1 MVFHGGHDLRD
12 MLRSEERNCE
22 VRTETCTYITQEEST
37 GYSIYSCRV
46 TDRLGACYQL
56 FVSPLTIG
64 VDLDRLAMS
73 TVTQHSPT
81 VAFHTLSLDTHHY
94 FCITVP

>member
-1 MVFHGGHDLRD
+1 M
-12 MLRSEERNCE
+12 
-22 VRTETCTYITQEEST
+22 
-37 GYSIYSCRV
+37 

-81 VAFHTLSLDTHHY
+81 VAFHTQHASLLLHNSRPTVAYLPDQKFTIASMTTCHDKGIGAY
-94 FCITVP
+94 ILVDFGITQLERS